1 MRYLKYFIFFLL
13 IFLILCIPI
22 SDKPLFY
29 HAYEAFEPLTKQLFT
44 FVKKEGEKKLDEG
57 KKVSTEYLMDN
68 VQDKIK
74 KMDIPKSEEPLSIE
88 EKEFLEQ
95 IL

>member
-1 MRYLKYFIFFLL
+1 MRYLKYFIFFLI

-29 HAYEAFEPLTKQLFT
+29 HAYKAFEPMTKQLFT
-44 FVKKEGEKKLDEG
+44 FVKTEGEKKLDEG
-57 KKVSTEYLMDN
+57 KKVGTEYLRDN
-68 VQDKIK
+68 IPEKIQ